1 MYKIIALLILGSTS
15 IAQSSQREFLLT
27 FDGIDTK
34 TKKSERFRQIF
45 KATSRENA
53 FEFAKAFCNALYY
66 DKINLIEQCEYE
78 TFRHREALRSS

>member
-1 MYKIIALLILGSTS
+1 MYKIIAFLIIGSTS
-15 IAQSSQREFLLT
+15 LTYSSQREFLLT

-34 TKKSERFRQIF
+34 TKKTERFRQIF

-66 DKINLIEQCEYE
+66 DKINLIEQCEYGA
-78 TFRHREALRSS
+78 FRQREALYSH